1 MGRYVRRALA
11 GLLALPLWAMA
22 TGPTWLGVL
31 EEQEGTYDGEPAQS
45 VVRVLFQRT
54 EAGWQALPS
63 DCRTEAC
70 LRSAPQTFPARLN
83 WTVWSRGWSVGTV
96 EGVTPA
102 AFTTYSRL
110 GQQQLAGPAP
120 WPADAPKAQV
130 SVHMPAQRL
139 PLLATVGGVQSASS
153 PQGWQAQPPDQHA
166 KAAWFPYFRQH
177 IPRVKACTRMGR
189 VLPVRPVRQD
199 DLQVISQWQDQ
210 RGNQLAQLQFKRSR
224 RSHCDGDLTYP
235 EQLWFYR
242 PRHGKVQLLPDQ
254 LEGDGFGGPSLT
266 VLSVV
271 DLDGNGQPGFLMMRE
286 GYNRY
291 GYALY
296 QPGQRAM
303 PQFLVSFH

>member
-63 DCRTEAC
+63 DCRTQTC
-70 LRSAPQTFPARLN
+70 LHTAPLDFPARLN
-83 WTVWSRGWSVGTV
+83 WTVWQQGRAVGTV
-96 EGVTPA
+96 EGVTPDD
-102 AFTTYSRL
+102 YGYYHRL
-110 GQQQLAGPAP
+110 GQQQLTGPAP
-120 WPADAPKAQV
+120 WPPRAKQDQPLPDTG
-130 SVHMPAQRL
+130 MLRR

-266 VLSVV
+266 VLSMV
-271 DLDGNGQPGFLMMRE
+271 DLDGKDQPGFLMMRE
-286 GYNRY
+286 SYNRY

-296 QPGQRAM
+296 QPGQRTM
-303 PQFLVSFH
+303 PQFLVTFH